1 MKKAITVDEMIDELK
16 YYVNSDIQDYPEE
29 EIKQMYEEFWRKMWG
44 IKDGE
49 LNEHS

>member
-1 MKKAITVDEMIDELK
+1 MKKAITVDEMIKELIH
-16 YYVNSDIQDYPEE
+16 YVNSDIQDYPAE

-49 LNEHS
+49 IKE